1 MEEMFDVYDKEGR
14 WLGVRPKS
22 FCHSK
27 NPGVY
32 HKPVWI
38 WIVNSKNEVLVQ
50 KRALTKKHMPGKWDA
65 PSAGHVEAGE
75 DFLSACERETR
86 EELGVIVP
94 RSKFVFQK
102 EILSEKVWELG
113 QVYLLVL
120 DIDIKDCILQTEEV
134 AEICWLSF
142 AKFKDLLYSECFVP
156 YDKSYKDWVCEMLQ
170 ENFRNKQTN
179 VRKVL

>member
-120 DIDIKDCILQTEEV
+120 DVDIKDCIIAFLT
-134 AEICWLSF
+134 
-142 AKFKDLLYSECFVP
+142 
-156 YDKSYKDWVCEMLQ
+156 
-170 ENFRNKQTN
+170 
-179 VRKVL
+179 